1 MCVFVRNEIHAKIL
15 SGVIYDM
22 IKANKQ
28 CHFIR
33 TSFLHGEYRLN
44 TVQSVCV
51 CVYDVLKTKLHGK
64 ENKRVYMI

>member
-51 CVYDVLKTKLHGK
+51 CVCT
-64 ENKRVYMI
+64 MS